1 MGKALGEMFKSIP
14 KAVMAVIIENSAGDI
29 RSAINCANLVAMQ
42 LHYNPRVK
50 DVSMLDLL
58 GTPLIVDWEGWIFG
72 RGDWIYFTRLVGLC
86 ITNVFS
92 QKAMVDDRIG

>member
-14 KAVMAVIIENSAGDI
+14 KAVMGVIIENSAGDI

-50 DVSMLDLL
+50 DVSMLSPLGMLL
-58 GTPLIVDWEGWIFG
+58 TVDWWGWIVG
-72 RGDWIYFTRLVGLC
+72 RGDWIYFTRLVGQC

-92 QKAMVDDRIG
+92 QRVMTDGRIG

>member
-14 KAVMAVIIENSAGDI
+14 KAVMGVIIENSAGDI

-50 DVSMLDLL
+50 DVSMLNPC
-58 GTPLIVDWEGWIFG
+58 GNMVNC
-72 RGDWIYFTRLVGLC
+72 RLVGLDC
-86 ITNVFS
+86 REGGLDLFHAAGRAVYN
-92 QKAMVDDRIG
+92 KRILAEGHD